1 MNPRKTLNKIRQRRK
16 KRARAKI
23 FGTSDMPRLSIF
35 RSNRY
40 DYVQLIDDEKGKT
53 MVSATTKEL
62 ENSKLK
68 TQNSKLILA
77 GQLGELIGKKAVE
90 KGIKRAVFDR
100 GKYKYHGRVKAIAEG
115 ARKSGLQ
122 L

>member
-23 FGTSDMPRLSIF
+23 FGSSDMPRLSIF

>member
-1 MNPRKTLNKIRQRRK
+1 
-16 KRARAKI
+16 
-23 FGTSDMPRLSIF
+23 
-35 RSNRY
+35 
-40 DYVQLIDDEKGKT
+40 

>member
-1 MNPRKTLNKIRQRRK
+1 
-16 KRARAKI
+16 
-23 FGTSDMPRLSIF
+23 
-35 RSNRY
+35 
-40 DYVQLIDDEKGKT
+40 

-100 GKYKYHGRVKAIAEG
+100 SKYKYHGRVKAIAEG

>member
-1 MNPRKTLNKIRQRRK
+1 MNSQKVLNKVRLRRK

-23 FGTSDMPRLSIF
+23 YGTSDMPRLSIF

-53 MVSATTKEL
+53 LVSATTKET
-62 ENSKLK
+62 K
-68 TQNSKLILA
+68 
-77 GQLGELIGKKAVE
+77 QLGELIGKKAVE

-100 GKYKYHGRVKAIAEG
+100 SKYKYHGRVKAIAEG

>member
-1 MNPRKTLNKIRQRRK
+1 MKPRKTLNKIRQRRK

-90 KGIKRAVFDR
+90 KGIKKAVFDR
-100 GKYKYHGRVKAIAEG
+100 SKYKYHGRVKAIAEG

>member
-1 MNPRKTLNKIRQRRK
+1 MNSQKVLNKVRLRRK
-16 KRARAKI
+16 KRSRAKI
-23 FGTSDMPRLSIF
+23 YGTSDMPRLSIF

>member
-1 MNPRKTLNKIRQRRK
+1 MNSQKVLNKVRLRRK

-23 FGTSDMPRLSIF
+23 YGTSDMPRLSIF

-100 GKYKYHGRVKAIAEG
+100 SKYKYHGRVKAIAEG